1 MRCILLLLTFAFGAH
16 SFCAQ
21 IWADDR
27 SAADFP
33 PPLHAWDF
41 QQSGVSASLGGLTPV
56 ATSGNPVLK
65 VDGPR
70 PPLFPLLPANNTALQ
85 LDGRTW
91 IQFSDVPAAQLDM
104 QSGDH
109 IGLEAWVRTSQIT
122 EGQQVYLIGK
132 GRTGLPG
139 TPRDNQSWAL
149 RLRGMGGSVRI
160 SFLFRSADQPA
171 STDPAGSL
179 KPAVPGELHRWN
191 STAGFLADDEWHHVA
206 VSFRFGG
213 DQSPLAWIDG
223 EPTDGTWDMGGK
235 TFSRPPYSD
244 DDQLWIGSASS
255 GNPGN
260 TYQGMLD
267 ELRIYRRALTDAEI
281 QQRART
287 TRRTQSLPET
297 VAADLPAD
305 QVFVDIRENVR
316 QADPWN
322 RERTRMTQQW
332 TQPSAALLRL
342 PRKYLPGGI
351 IGDRTNPSLL
361 RMRLHL
367 TTPDLS
373 TNILIRGRS
382 SSRLLI
388 DGHEVLR
395 LIQAPYASDGHQ
407 EVPVPPEPLYP
418 GMHPVPAGDQE
429 TVAPVKFTA
438 GSHLIEF
445 ETVVGGKNMRVEL
458 GETLVAI
465 GAPETGFSLLGF
477 SSPPVQLD
485 EASWQAFAAA
495 QQKSLQQLDMAERSR
510 QSVEEQQYW
519 QQRHALIREWF
530 GPAAALYSSADIDAR
545 IQTVLERRGLTPL
558 PLADDLTFL
567 RRLALNTVGVIP
579 TDHEQQWFLSLPA
592 DNRRKQAIDRYLDD
606 PRWADHWVSYWQDVL
621 AENPGILKPEL
632 NNSGPFRWWIH
643 EAFLDHRP
651 TDWFATELVQMKGSR
666 LGGGPAGFAMA
677 SQNDVPLAERAIVL
691 ASAFNA
697 RSLKCARCHDSP
709 VNNHSQQQL
718 FAMAAM
724 LNRGTLTVP
733 ATSSVPKRSDGQR
746 SPLITVSIEPGTAV
760 DPAFPFYSIS
770 TKGIENESAWQALVR
785 NPHDTREQLAL
796 QITHPLISNFAHV
809 MVNRLWTRLFGH
821 GLMSDPDDWHGTQ
834 SDYQQLL
841 TELAQHH
848 MATGYDLRASARLIL
863 NSAAWQ
869 RAAAPENS
877 PLTKAFAAM
886 SVRRMTAEQ
895 MLDSLYLAVGKSFD
909 AEMLTLDP
917 EGRRPDD
924 SFLNLGS
931 PTRAWQL
938 CSLSN
943 ERDRPALALPVAQS
957 LIDLLTVFGWRDS
970 RPFGA
975 STREEQATVLQPLT
989 LANGNAGHRLVQLS
1003 DNTPLTEFALQAD
1016 SPDAFVIH
1024 LFQRIL
1030 SRPPADNE
1038 LQLFANELADGFAT
1052 RTVPG
1057 EMPRPP
1063 QTKRNS
1069 VSWSNH
1075 LNSAAT
1081 RQKHEQEDAARLG
1094 DPPTKRLTET
1104 WRIAAED
1111 VTWVLLNSP
1120 EFAFIP

>member
-1 MRCILLLLTFAFGAH
+1 MRCMLLSLAFAF
-16 SFCAQ
+16 SAQ
-21 IWADDR
+21 VWADDPDAVN
-27 SAADFP
+27 SSP
-33 PPLHAWDF
+33 PTHEWDF
-41 QQSGVSASLGGLTPV
+41 QQSGVSASLGGLTPTV
-56 ATSGNPVLK
+56 IRGNPVLN
-65 VDGPR
+65 VEGPR
-70 PPLFPLLPANNTALQ
+70 PPLFPLLPADNTALR

-91 IQFSDVPAAQLDM
+91 IQFSDSPAAQLEM
-104 QSGDH
+104 HSGEH

-139 TPRDNQSWAL
+139 TLRDNQSWAL

-160 SFLFRSADQPA
+160 SFLFRSADEPE
-171 STDPAGSL
+171 STDAAGVV

-191 STAGFLADDEWHHVA
+191 SSAGFLADDEWHHVA
-206 VSFRFGG
+206 VSFQFAGN
-213 DQSPLAWIDG
+213 QPPLAWIDG

-244 DDQLWIGSASS
+244 DDQLWIGSASG

-267 ELRIYRRALTDAEI
+267 DLRIYRRALTDAEI
-281 QQRART
+281 RQRART
-287 TRRTQSLPET
+287 TRRTQSLPEV
-297 VAADLPAD
+297 VAADLPTD

-322 RERTRMTQQW
+322 RERTRITQQW
-332 TQPSAALLRL
+332 TQPSTALLRL

-361 RMRLHL
+361 RMRLQL

-373 TNILIRGRS
+373 TSILIRARS
-382 SSRLLI
+382 AARLLI
-388 DGHEVLR
+388 DGREVLQ
-395 LIQAPYASDGHQ
+395 LTQAPYASDGHQ
-407 EVPVPPEPLYP
+407 EVPIPPEPLYP

-429 TVAPVKFTA
+429 AVAPLKLAA
-438 GSHLIEF
+438 GTHLIEF

-465 GAPETGFSLLGF
+465 GAPETGFALAGF
-477 SSPPVQLD
+477 SSDPVKLDEGNWLAFAGAQRTSLLQLD
-485 EASWQAFAAA
+485 T
-495 QQKSLQQLDMAERSR
+495 AERTR
-510 QSVEEQQYW
+510 QSADEQNYW
-519 QQRHALIREWF
+519 QQRHALVREWL
-530 GPAAALYSSADIDAR
+530 GPSAALFSSADIDAQV
-545 IQTVLERRGLTPL
+545 QTVLERRGLTPL
-558 PLADDLTFL
+558 PLADDLVFL

-579 TDHEQQWFLSLPA
+579 TDEELQWFLALPA
-592 DNRRKQAIDRYLDD
+592 DTRRTQAIDRYLND

-632 NNSGPFRWWIH
+632 NNSGPFRWWLH

-651 TDWFATELVQMKGSR
+651 TDWFATELMQMKGSR

-691 ASAFNA
+691 ASAFGA

-724 LNRGTLTVP
+724 LNRSSLSVP
-733 ATSSVPKRSDGQR
+733 ATSSVPKRPDGQR
-746 SPLITVSIEPGTAV
+746 SPLITVSIEPGTTV
-760 DPAFPFYSIS
+760 DPAFPFHSIA
-770 TKGIENESAWQALVR
+770 TNGIENESAWHALVR
-785 NPHDTREQLAL
+785 NPQDTREQLAL
-796 QITHPLISNFAHV
+796 HLTHPLLSNFAHV

-821 GLMSDPDDWHGTQ
+821 GLMPDPDDWVGTQ

-869 RAAAPENS
+869 RAAAPDDS
-877 PLTKAFAAM
+877 PLTKAFGAM
-886 SVRRMTAEQ
+886 SVRRMSAEQ
-895 MLDSLYLAVGKSFD
+895 MLDSLYLAAGKSFD

-970 RPFGA
+970 RPFGT
-975 STREEQATVLQPLT
+975 STRDQQTTVLQPLT
-989 LANGNAGHRLVQLS
+989 LANGNAGHRLVQFS
-1003 DNTPLTEFALQAD
+1003 DNTPLTEAALNAS
-1016 SPDAFVIH
+1016 SPEAFVIQ
-1024 LFQRIL
+1024 LYNRIL
-1030 SRPPADNE
+1030 TRPPAAHE
-1038 LQLFANELADGFAT
+1038 LQLFADELASGFAV
-1052 RTVPG
+1052 RAVPG
-1057 EMPRPP
+1057 AMPLPP
-1063 QTKRNS
+1063 QAKRNS

-1094 DPPTKRLTET
+1094 DPPTKRLTES
-1104 WRIAAED
+1104 WRITAED

-1120 EFAFIP
+1120 EFVFIP